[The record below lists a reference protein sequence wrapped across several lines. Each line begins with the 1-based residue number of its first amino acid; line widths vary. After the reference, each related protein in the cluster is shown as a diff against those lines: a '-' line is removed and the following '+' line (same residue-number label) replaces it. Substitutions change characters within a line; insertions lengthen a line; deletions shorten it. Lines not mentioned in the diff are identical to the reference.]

1 MLGTIANTGAILT
14 GCVVGSTLK
23 KGIGEKYKTVMMD
36 SMGLAATALGIN
48 SIAEAMPE
56 SQYHVLFIVSLAL
69 GGLIGTG
76 LDLEAVFDRAVGR
89 ISGSSELSKGLSTAI
104 LLFCAG
110 TLSILGPCRA
120 PFWEIIPSFIPM
132 LFWTELLLRYSA
144 LPLASVSP
152 LRQRCFLLA
161 GEYLSAGKC
170 D

>member
-110 TLSILGPCRA
+110 TLSILGPMQSA
-120 PFWEIIPSFIPM
+120 LLGDNTFLIPM

-152 LRQRCFLLA
+152 LRQRCFFA
-161 GEYLSAGKC
+161 GRGVSIC
-170 D
+170 WQV